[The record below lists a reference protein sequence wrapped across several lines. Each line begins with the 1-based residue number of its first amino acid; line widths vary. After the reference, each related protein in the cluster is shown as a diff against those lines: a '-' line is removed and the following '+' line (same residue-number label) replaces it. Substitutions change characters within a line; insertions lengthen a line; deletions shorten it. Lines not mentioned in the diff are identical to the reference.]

1 MQILKMKKHAGQP
14 PIQMAEAAPISAVAA
29 KINMEFF
36 EELALN
42 MVPQPDPDCGRGM
55 LMTSFHPQEGLNR
68 RTPLPSQQ
76 VQADHQ
82 VHT

>member
-29 KINMEFF
+29 KINMKLF

-55 LMTSFHPQEGLNR
+55 LMTSFSFSGRAQPKNSFAISTG
-68 RTPLPSQQ
+68 SG
-76 VQADHQ
+76 
-82 VHT
+82 